1 MFYIITR
8 KLLGAFY
15 VDQKKMDL
23 PPSMLS
29 SAIEQWI
36 YVPILANDHVHYE
49 VAFPISFKREKFVV
63 VGTSEGA
70 DTIVGI
76 IQDSLSIFKIATSNR
91 VPAYVI
97 AIGV

>member
-1 MFYIITR
+1 MG
-8 KLLGAFY
+8 KLRHLLLALY
-15 VDQKKMDL
+15 
-23 PPSMLS
+23 LS
-29 SAIEQWI
+29 LSTVEQWI
-36 YVPILANDHVHYE
+36 NVPILASDHVHYE

-76 IQDSLSIFKIATSNR
+76 KQDSLSVFNIATSHQL
-91 VPAYVI
+91 PAYVI

>member
-1 MFYIITR
+1 
-8 KLLGAFY
+8 
-15 VDQKKMDL
+15 MDL